1 MLPQISLKR
10 GVFSEKSRFSRRE
23 NANFGEEIPS
33 DFLPVKKETKKKQEN
48 KKKREKHEK
57 EKPKLLYSNDG
68 TVFGN

>member
-1 MLPQISLKR
+1 MAQSERKKPP
-10 GVFSEKSRFSRRE
+10 EKSQCKKGVS
-23 NANFGEEIPS
+23 GELSPE
-33 DFLPVKKETKKKQEN
+33 KEKTKRKE